1 MILYRRPPK
10 LDQFNS
16 QPLYPTEDLL
26 WDENIMNTEYYTGL
40 QCLALPKLGIQ
51 FLTLHDY
58 LVRNY
63 NLFRLES
70 TYEIRLEIED
80 QIARM
85 KPWVGRGRQK
95 AKHGL
100 AWISKSEIYFESKYL
115 IWCCPKNFQF
125 KYLNYFSLT
134 KLKRK
139 TLDFISL
146 KKCLGKIL
154 KIKIFDLTFSEKFSS
169 ENIWLDLAQLFSNQN
184 DRQKIFAGLS
194 LKNSKYS
201 KFF

>member
-1 MILYRRPPK
+1 MTIFEPKQRRPPK

-85 KPWVGRGRQK
+85 KPWVGDDGSCVFGGWARMCLPIQSFSIVEVARPLLGQVRPRSVRADIIIDVDLRKQMRQEWEGLKKHDILFLLTIRPKLSYGTPFDSKGRVLNHK
-95 AKHGL
+95 AFIIFK
-100 AWISKSEIYFESKYL
+100 SKR
-115 IWCCPKNFQF
+115 
-125 KYLNYFSLT
+125 SLL
-134 KLKRK
+134 LKI
-139 TLDFISL
+139 FIS
-146 KKCLGKIL
+146 
-154 KIKIFDLTFSEKFSS
+154 F
-169 ENIWLDLAQLFSNQN
+169 
-184 DRQKIFAGLS
+184 
-194 LKNSKYS
+194 Y
-201 KFF
+201 